1 MISKKITD
9 INFMLKITLFFIAML
24 FFLCSIW
31 GFFENSKYLNT
42 LVEQGQLEAISF
54 NYEIVQ
60 FYVSSSGQYFVYSIL
75 IFVSAILIG
84 RKNNKI
90 DNQAIRKSNTNIHLS
105 QQESNEKDEEIDEWL
120 TKMMKKRK
128 DN

>member
-1 MISKKITD
+1 
-9 INFMLKITLFFIAML
+9 MLKITLFFIAML

>member
-9 INFMLKITLFFIAML
+9 KIFMLKITLFIIAML

-31 GFFENSKYLNT
+31 NFSENSKYLNT

-60 FYVSSSGQYFVYSIL
+60 FYLSSSGQYFVYAIL
-75 IFVSAILIG
+75 IFVSAILLG
-84 RKNNKI
+84 RQNNKI
-90 DNQAIRKSNTNIHLS
+90 DNQPIRKSNTNIHLA
-105 QQESNEKDEEIDEWL
+105 QQESIEKDEEIDEWL